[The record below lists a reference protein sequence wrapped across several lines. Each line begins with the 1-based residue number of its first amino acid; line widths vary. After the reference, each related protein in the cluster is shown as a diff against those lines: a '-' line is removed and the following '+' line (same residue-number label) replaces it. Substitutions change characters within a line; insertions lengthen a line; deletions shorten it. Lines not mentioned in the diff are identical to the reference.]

1 LHLSELME
9 KAADT
14 GGAGIDPA
22 FRALDIRGL
31 TADSRAVE
39 PGYLFAAIPGSQVD
53 GRAFI
58 GQAIERGAAAVM
70 GPDDTPR
77 PEMPTNIP
85 YLAEAN
91 PRRCLARLA
100 AGFFGAQPKTVTAVT
115 GTNGKTSVAAFARQI
130 WTKLGHKAASLGT
143 LGVSAPGYERKASL
157 TTPDPIALQAELA
170 ELARLGIDY
179 LAMEASSH
187 GLEQYRLDGVKV
199 AAAAFTNLT
208 RDHLDYHGTM
218 DDYRDAKLR
227 LFTELMAPGGIA
239 VLNCDSD
246 AYEAFR
252 AAAAA
257 NDHTII
263 AYGKS
268 AGAAGIRLQ
277 AATPRAHGLDL
288 RFSADGATHE
298 TTLPLVGDFQA
309 MNALAAFGLVTATG
323 GDAADAAA
331 ALGDIKG
338 APGRVERAGE
348 SKAGGTVY
356 VDYAHTPDALI
367 TVLRAVRPHVDGELV
382 VIIGAGGDRDPGK
395 RPLMGEAA
403 AANADRVYVTD
414 DNPRS
419 EDPAAIRRQVLAG
432 APGAEEFDDRA
443 TAIAA
448 AITTLKAGDILV
460 IAGKGHEQGQIIG
473 DTVLPFDDREAAQNA
488 LRASGGKADG

>member
-1 LHLSELME
+1 
-9 KAADT
+9 
-14 GGAGIDPA
+14 
-22 FRALDIRGL
+22 
-31 TADSRAVE
+31 
-39 PGYLFAAIPGSQVD
+39 
-53 GRAFI
+53 
-58 GQAIERGAAAVM
+58 
-70 GPDDTPR
+70 
-77 PEMPTNIP
+77 
-85 YLAEAN
+85 
-91 PRRCLARLA
+91 
-100 AGFFGAQPKTVTAVT
+100 GFYGAQPKTVVAVT

-130 WTKLGHKAASLGT
+130 WSKLGYKAASLGT

-170 ELARLGIDY
+170 ELARLGIDH

-199 AAAAFTNLT
+199 AASAFTNLT
-208 RDHLDYHGTM
+208 RDHLDYHGSM
-218 DDYRDAKLR
+218 DEYRDAKLR

-252 AAAAA
+252 AAATA

-268 AGAAGIRLQ
+268 AGADGIRLEV
-277 AATPRAHGLDL
+277 AAPRAHGLEL
-288 RFSADGATHE
+288 RFTADGVTHE

-331 ALGDIKG
+331 ALADIKG

-348 SKAGGTVY
+348 SSSGGTVY
-356 VDYAHTPDALI
+356 VDYAHTPDALV

-419 EDPAAIRRQVLAG
+419 EDPATIRRQVLAG
-432 APGAEEFDDRA
+432 APGAEEIGDRA
-443 TAIAA
+443 AAIAA
-448 AITTLKAGDILV
+448 AIKTLKAGDILV

-473 DTVLPFDDREAAQNA
+473 DMVLPFDDRGTAQDA
-488 LRASGGKADG
+488 LRASGGTADG

>member
-1 LHLSELME
+1 ME
-9 KAADT
+9 KAAEN
-14 GGAGIDPA
+14 GGAGLNPA
-22 FRALDIRGL
+22 LRAIDIRGL

-39 PGYLFAAIPGSQVD
+39 QGYLFAAIPGSQVD

-58 GQAIERGAAAVM
+58 GQAIDQGAVAVM
-70 GPDDTPR
+70 GPDGDPQPDIPGTV
-77 PEMPTNIP
+77 P
-85 YLAEAN
+85 YLAQSN
-91 PRRCLARLA
+91 PRRCLARMA
-100 AGFFGAQPKTVTAVT
+100 ASFYGAQPKTVVAVT

-130 WTKLGHKAASLGT
+130 WTKFGIKAASLGT

-170 ELARLGIDY
+170 ELAGLGIDH

-187 GLEQYRLDGVKV
+187 GLEQYRLDGVNIS
-199 AAAAFTNLT
+199 AAAFTNLT

-218 DDYRDAKLR
+218 EDYRDAKLR
-227 LFTELMAPGGIA
+227 LFTELMAPGGTA

-252 AAAAA
+252 AAAAS

-263 AYGKS
+263 PYGKS
-268 AGAAGIRLQ
+268 AGSDGIKLA

-288 RFSADGATHE
+288 RFIVDGETYE

-323 GDAADAAA
+323 GDASNAAA
-331 ALGDIKG
+331 ALAAIKG
-338 APGRVERAGE
+338 APGRVELAGTAK
-348 SKAGGTVY
+348 SGGTVY
-356 VDYAHTPDALI
+356 VDYAHTPDALV
-367 TVLRAVRPHVDGELV
+367 TVLRAVRPHTEGKLV

-403 AANADRVYVTD
+403 AANADRVFVTD

-419 EDPAAIRRQVLAG
+419 EDAATIRRQVLEG
-432 APGAEEFDDRA
+432 CPGAEEYDDRA
-443 TAIAA
+443 EAIAA
-448 AITTLKAGDILV
+448 AIAALDAGDILV

-473 DTVLPFDDREAAQNA
+473 DTVLPFDDRESAQAA
-488 LRASGGKADG
+488 LRASGGTADG